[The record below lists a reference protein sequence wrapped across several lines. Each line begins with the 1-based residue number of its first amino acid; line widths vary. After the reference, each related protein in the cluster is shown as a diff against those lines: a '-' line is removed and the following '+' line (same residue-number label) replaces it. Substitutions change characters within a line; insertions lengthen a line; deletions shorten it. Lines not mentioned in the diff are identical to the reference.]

1 MFTGIIEEQATVA
14 NIKHAKNLSVL
25 TVTAHKVIRGT
36 KIGESISVNGVCL
49 SVIRLLG
56 KSVSFEMMKETL
68 ETTTLGKIKAGDR
81 VNLERAMKAD
91 SRFGGHFVTGHVDTV
106 GTIENIV
113 KLKNYVEFQITVQK
127 KFMKYLVAKGS
138 VCIDGVSLTVGK
150 VNKNMFSVYLIPIT
164 VKITTFGKKR
174 DGNTVNVETDILARY
189 LLR

>member
-1 MFTGIIEEQATVA
+1 MDHVA
-14 NIKHAKNLSVL
+14 IMKKAWKLIPKIL
-25 TVTAHKVIRGT
+25 DGQKKV
-36 KIGESISVNGVCL
+36 ESRWGVNKCAPW
-49 SVIRLLG
+49 
-56 KSVSFEMMKETL
+56 
-68 ETTTLGKIKAGDR
+68 GKIKVGDN

-91 SRFGGHFVTGHVDTV
+91 SRFGGHFVTGHVDTMGV
-106 GTIENIV
+106 IENIV
-113 KLKNYVEFQITVQK
+113 KLKNYVEFQITVPQ

-174 DGNTVNVETDILARY
+174 DGDTVNVETDILARY